1 MQHTTL
7 ASEAPCLHCRV
18 PLLYAW
24 DEGLLVRA
32 EARPL
37 DLAVAH
43 ALRRAG
49 RNVYV
54 RTHGDNLIHETPQ
67 RVGTLRLVR
76 SRHVEHLCPR
86 VSDSVRPV
94 GRQLEFDLGDVRPRA
109 QQGGLW

>member
-7 ASEAPCLHCRV
+7 ASEAPCLHCRI

-54 RTHGDNLIHETPQ
+54 RTHGDNLIHETLG

-76 SRHVEHLCPR
+76 SRHVEHECPR
-86 VSDSVRPV
+86 KAQAAAA
-94 GRQLEFDLGDVRPRA
+94 GQQLELDLPTVHPRA